1 MAMKELASKQVD
13 TETKVNHNLQ
23 QRNYKDTTNI

>member
-13 TETKVNHNLQ
+13 TETKVNHILQ
-23 QRNYKDTTNI
+23 QRNYKNTTNI